1 MPPDALSRYTF
12 MCQPGSWE
20 ELLNCATVYGSDQLF
35 KTLLRNFAAYN
46 LEDGRALETALAV
59 QKVLGNDDLVH
70 KIQVYLNLHVIKA
83 ACNLAQRN
91 RCIENLARRLE
102 YYAAVNRVRDV
113 VLCTTEWDPDPDR
126 VHLSCGRVLALED
139 FLREACITRPQLESL
154 YGTLT
159 SEHLAEV
166 KNSLLQCTFQA
177 IRALCDFPMLPYGL
191 VVKDDRDYGAHAL
204 KGPST
209 TLNHCYERIRFK
221 DIDNYKFSGAEVDLH
236 APASGGN
243 SRRWSRM
250 YALNV
255 DQAITNW
262 NGDTESD
269 TARRQRNIDEL
280 VARAHRSFQ
289 PLGSHQSFRYSGVL
303 WHEHWFFNDARYAF

>member
-12 MCQPGSWE
+12 MCQPGSRE

-35 KTLLRNFAAYN
+35 KTLLRGFAAYN

-59 QKVLGNDDLVH
+59 QKVLGNGDLVH
-70 KIQVYLNLHVIKA
+70 KIQVYLNLNVIQA
-83 ACNLAQRN
+83 AAQLCTRN
-91 RCIENLARRLE
+91 RCIEKLTQRLE

-113 VLCTTEWDPDPDR
+113 VLCTTEWDPAPHR
-126 VHLSCGRVLALED
+126 VHLSCGRVLSLED
-139 FLREACITRPQLESL
+139 YLREACITRPQLESL

-159 SEHLAEV
+159 SEPLAEV
-166 KNSLLQCTFQA
+166 KNGLLDCMFQV
-177 IRALCDFPMLPYGL
+177 IRTLCDFPMLPYGL

-209 TLNHCYERIRFK
+209 TLNHCYERIRFQY
-221 DIDNYKFSGAEVDLH
+221 IDGFKFAGAVGYLQ
-236 APASGGN
+236 APARGGN

-262 NGDTESD
+262 NGDTKSD
-269 TARRQRNIDEL
+269 MELRQRNIDEL
-280 VARAHRSFQ
+280 AARAHRSFR
-289 PLGSHQSFRYSGVL
+289 PLGSHRSFRYSGVR
-303 WHEHWFFNDARYAF
+303 WHKHWFFNDARYA